1 MFRDNSLEL
10 IFNGY
15 ANIIGLYLRKKTPLN
30 ISRLNYVSQ
39 GKQGVSYCGTQ
50 NNGRGEKEEGIR
62 NLGLRLVHDRRTVQ

>member
-1 MFRDNSLEL
+1 MFRDDSLEL

-15 ANIIGLYLRKKTPLN
+15 VNIIGLYLKKRHLII